1 MKRQT
6 ILLAI
11 MLIAG
16 IIIRVLAWPNTMPE
30 INCDEAMTAIN
41 AYCIATFGQD
51 QYGASFPVYFES
63 WVLAGQSALLT
74 YLMALFIKIFG
85 VSLFSIRLPMLIISI
100 ISLFVFYDLV
110 RRIFKNK
117 KIALIALFLLII
129 SPWHIIQSLWGLDC
143 NMFPH
148 IMLIGVWLL
157 CIGLEKKIFMYI
169 SMIAFAIS
177 MYAYGV
183 AYYTVPI
190 FLLLFMWYLK
200 KNKKVHLKEIIPCI
214 AIFVVISLP
223 LIIMTIVNLFN
234 IETIN
239 LGAISIQNFE
249 KQVRDNDMLIFSGLG
264 FFSSLMANLK
274 SLISVIMFQTDG
286 MIWNAIDGFGTIYYI
301 SLIFIVISIIELYK
315 TRKFITPA
323 LALLLAWLLT
333 SAIVG
338 VLINGTNINRLNVI
352 WYPLIILA
360 AHGIYVL
367 LNRHYFKKWLVALVV
382 GGYTVLAIGF
392 VIVLHTSYP
401 RNLENSFTWD
411 KGLVEACH
419 YIKQNEYNEVVFS
432 TGTLETEKQIIFA
445 KYVLMDEVVPDE
457 QYKQELLKYIYRE
470 KDLKVFNNYKV
481 EAVDK
486 ELSEDVYIL
495 TNVELDKIVNL
506 KDYKINRFNQYVVL
520 ERGE

>member
-1 MKRQT
+1 
-6 ILLAI
+6 
-11 MLIAG
+11 
-16 IIIRVLAWPNTMPE
+16 
-30 INCDEAMTAIN
+30 
-41 AYCIATFGQD
+41 
-51 QYGASFPVYFES
+51 
-63 WVLAGQSALLT
+63 
-74 YLMALFIKIFG
+74 
-85 VSLFSIRLPMLIISI
+85 
-100 ISLFVFYDLV
+100 
-110 RRIFKNK
+110 
-117 KIALIALFLLII
+117 
-129 SPWHIIQSLWGLDC
+129 
-143 NMFPH
+143 
-148 IMLIGVWLL
+148 
-157 CIGLEKKIFMYI
+157 
-169 SMIAFAIS
+169 MIAFAIS